1 MSRREFESAILDQ
14 SLVVDNG
21 VIKPLSYTE
30 DYRRKNYSEIE
41 RKYSNMSSDIVK
53 RMCDDEEYYVLLTHG
68 EMVDAVENYCGS
80 NPNSSWKDSL
90 FSVADFVTTYTGSI
104 LDGYAFIRLAN
115 ELSSY
120 FGVRV
125 TEYVDR
131 HGNKS
136 IKLTGRAGVRKF
148 LTAAKYK
155 VNNWKVIDIGI
166 GTQGMRAGIATVSR
180 RVIIV
185 SSLYRSFELLFRDE
199 YDIYDFFGNITMD
212 VAKTAV
218 GVLVG
223 YVVVAGAAVFLG
235 AGALALGVAIV
246 ALAVGAAVSWVLYEL
261 DDRYQI
267 SKKLINYMREKELAE
282 ADKLDYRKQPFGYPY
297 PRIK

>member
-1 MSRREFESAILDQ
+1 MSRRDFEEAFVDQ

-21 VIKPLSYTE
+21 TIKPLSYTK
-30 DYRRKNYSEIE
+30 DYRRKNFSEIE
-41 RKYSNMSSDIVK
+41 RKYSNALSDVVE
-53 RMCDDEEYYVLLTHG
+53 RMCDDEEYYVVLTHG
-68 EMVDAVENYCGS
+68 GLVDAVKNSCGS

-90 FSVADFVTTYTGSI
+90 FSVADVVTTYAGNI
-104 LDGYAFIRLAN
+104 LDSYAFMRLAN
-115 ELSSY
+115 ELSSN

-125 TEYVDR
+125 TEYVNR
-131 HGNKS
+131 YGNRMVR
-136 IKLTGRAGVRKF
+136 LTGHAGVRRF
-148 LTAAKYK
+148 LTATKYRSDH
-155 VNNWKVIDIGI
+155 WRVIDIGI
-166 GTQGMRAGIATVSR
+166 GTQAMREGIATVSR

-185 SSLYRSFELLFRDE
+185 SVLYRSAELLFKDE

-218 GVLVG
+218 GALVG
-223 YVVVAGAAVFLG
+223 LGVVAGAAIALG
-235 AGALALGVAIV
+235 TGAFALGVAVV
-246 ALAVGAAVSWVLYEL
+246 ALAVGFFTTWVLFEL
-261 DDRYQI
+261 DDRYKI

>member
-1 MSRREFESAILDQ
+1 MSRREFEGAFFDQ

-21 VIKPLSYTE
+21 IIKPLSLTE

-41 RKYSNMSSDIVK
+41 RKYSNMSSDIVT

-68 EMVDAVENYCGS
+68 EMVDAVKNSCGS
-80 NPNSSWKDSL
+80 NPNSSWKDNL
-90 FSVADFVTTYTGSI
+90 FSVADVVTTYTGSI
-104 LDGYAFIRLAN
+104 LDGYAFMRLAN
-115 ELSSY
+115 ELSSN

-125 TEYVDR
+125 TEYINR
-131 HGNKS
+131 HGNKM
-136 IKLTGRAGVRKF
+136 IKLTGHAGVRKF
-148 LTAAKYK
+148 LTATKYRADH
-155 VNNWKVIDIGI
+155 WKVIDIGI
-166 GTQGMRAGIATVSR
+166 GTQAMREGIITASR

-185 SSLYRSFELLFRDE
+185 SALYRSAELLFRDE

-218 GVLVG
+218 GALVG
-223 YVVVAGAAVFLG
+223 LGVVAGAAIALG
-235 AGALALGVAIV
+235 AGAFALGVAVV
-246 ALAVGAAVSWVLYEL
+246 ALAVGLLTTWVLSEL
-261 DDRYQI
+261 DDRYKI